1 MVPRSAATVNE
12 LERKKKSAE
21 NFLVLPGTEHLSSSL
36 R

>member
-12 LERKKKSAE
+12 LERKKSAE
-21 NFLVLPGTEHLSSSL
+21 NFLVVPGTEYLSSSL